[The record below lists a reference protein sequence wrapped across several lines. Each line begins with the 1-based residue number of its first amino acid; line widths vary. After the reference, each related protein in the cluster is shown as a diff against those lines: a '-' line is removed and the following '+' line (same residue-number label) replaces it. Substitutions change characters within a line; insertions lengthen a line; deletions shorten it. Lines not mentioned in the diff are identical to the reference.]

1 MTRILVPVLCMM
13 LLAGCGPRQ
22 LEPDAPV
29 DCDRCADWNEPIEPF
44 RVHGNTWYVGTNGLS
59 SILVETGE
67 GLVLIDGALP
77 QSAARIAANIRA
89 LGFDPLQ
96 IRYILLSHAH
106 YDHAGGL
113 NALQRYARAKV
124 MVSEAAAEVLR
135 TGTLQEDDPQ
145 YAYGPDSTTFP
156 AVKVAGVVGDRET
169 LTVGEVT
176 FTAVYTPGHTEGGTT
191 WTWESCA
198 LGECQDVV
206 YADSLTAVS
215 APGFSFGAS
224 GAATQLTESAG
235 RIAELDCDI
244 LLSPHPFFFG
254 MHDKLERREDGNPFI
269 NSLAC
274 TFYAEQALGWLEQ
287 RLEAEESSP
296 PPLEPRIQL

>member
-1 MTRILVPVLCMM
+1 MIRSIAAILILA
-13 LLAGCGPRQ
+13 LLAACGPRQ
-22 LEPDAPV
+22 LEPDAAA

-67 GLVLIDGALP
+67 GLVLLDGALP
-77 QSAARIAANIRA
+77 QSAAQISANVRE

-96 IRYILLSHAH
+96 IKHILLSHAH
-106 YDHAGGL
+106 YDHAGGI
-113 NALQRYARAKV
+113 NALQRYTRAKV
-124 MVSEAAAEVLR
+124 AVSEGAAAVLR

-145 YAYGPDSTTFP
+145 FGYGPGRTTFP
-156 AVKVAGVVGDRET
+156 AVKVDSVIGDGET
-169 LTVGEVT
+169 LTVGEVV
-176 FTAVYTPGHTEGGTT
+176 FTAVYTPGHTRGSTT

-198 LGECQDVV
+198 LGECLDVV

-215 APGFSFGAS
+215 APGFSFAAS
-224 GAATQLTESAG
+224 GAAADLTDSAG
-235 RIAELDCDI
+235 LIAELDCDI

-254 MHDKLERREDGNPFI
+254 MHDKLERRDDGNPFI

-287 RLEAEESSP
+287 RLDAE
-296 PPLEPRIQL
+296 R

>member
-1 MTRILVPVLCMM
+1 MTRCTIAILALT
-13 LLAGCGPRQ
+13 LLAACGPRE
-22 LEPDAPV
+22 LEPDAAFE
-29 DCDRCADWNEPIEPF
+29 CERCADWNEPIEPF

-59 SILVETGE
+59 SILVETGD

-77 QSAARIAANIRA
+77 QSAPQIAANVGK

-96 IRYILLSHAH
+96 IKYILLSHAH
-106 YDHAGGL
+106 YDHAGGI
-113 NALQRYARAKV
+113 NALQRYTRAKV
-124 MVSEAAAEVLR
+124 VVSEASAVVLR
-135 TGTLQEDDPQ
+135 TGMLLEDDPQ
-145 YAYGPDSTTFP
+145 FAYGPDNTTFP
-156 AVKVAGVVGDRET
+156 SAKVDSVLLDGET
-169 LTVGEVT
+169 LEVGEVV
-176 FTAVYTPGHTEGGTT
+176 FTAIYTPGHTEGSTT

-215 APGFSFGAS
+215 APGFSFAAS
-224 GAATQLTESAG
+224 GNATQLTESAG

-254 MHDKLERREDGNPFI
+254 MHDKLERRDEGNPFI

-287 RLEAEESSP
+287 RLEAE
-296 PPLEPRIQL
+296 R

>member
-1 MTRILVPVLCMM
+1 MIRSIAIILSFG
-13 LLAGCGPRQ
+13 LLAACGPRE
-22 LEPDAPV
+22 LEPDTAFE
-29 DCDRCADWNEPIEPF
+29 CERCADWNEPIEPF

-77 QSAARIAANIRA
+77 QSAPQIEANIRR

-96 IRYILLSHAH
+96 IKYILLSHAH
-106 YDHAGGL
+106 YDHAGGI
-113 NALQRYARAKV
+113 NALQRYTRAKV
-124 MVSEAAAEVLR
+124 VVSEASAVVLR

-145 YAYGPDSTTFP
+145 FAYGPGNTTFP
-156 AVKVAGVVGDRET
+156 AAKVDSVLLDGET
-169 LTVGEVT
+169 LEVGEVV
-176 FTAVYTPGHTEGGTT
+176 FTAVYTPGHTAGSTT

-215 APGFSFGAS
+215 APGFSFATS
-224 GAATQLTESAG
+224 GAAAQLTESAG

-254 MHDKLERREDGNPFI
+254 MYDKLERRDEGNPFI

-287 RLEAEESSP
+287 RLDME
-296 PPLEPRIQL
+296 R

>member
-1 MTRILVPVLCMM
+1 MIRLIAVLLGAA

-22 LEPDAPV
+22 LEPDTPS
-29 DCDRCADWNEPIEPF
+29 DCNRCADWNEPVEPF

-67 GLVLIDGALP
+67 GLVLLDGALP
-77 QSAARIAANIRA
+77 QSAEQIADNIRKIG
-89 LGFDPLQ
+89 LDPLD
-96 IRYILLSHAH
+96 IKYILLSHAH
-106 YDHAGGL
+106 YDHAGGI

-124 MVSEAAAEVLR
+124 VVSEGNAAVLR
-135 TGTLQEDDPQ
+135 TGMLGEDDPQ
-145 YAYGPDSTTFP
+145 FNHGPERTTFP
-156 AVKVAGVVGDRET
+156 AAKVDSVIGDGET
-169 LTVGEVT
+169 LLVGEVG
-176 FTAVYTPGHTEGGTT
+176 FTAVYTPGHMPGSTT

-206 YADSLTAVS
+206 YADSLTAVA
-215 APGFSFGAS
+215 APGFSYGAS
-224 GAATQLTESAG
+224 GAAAELTESAG

-254 MHDKLERREDGNPFI
+254 MHDKLERRDDGNPFI

-287 RLEAEESSP
+287 RLDAE
-296 PPLEPRIQL
+296 R

>member
-1 MTRILVPVLCMM
+1 MIRSIAIVLLFG
-13 LLAGCGPRQ
+13 LLAACGPRE
-22 LEPDAPV
+22 LEPDAAFE
-29 DCDRCADWNEPIEPF
+29 CERCADWNEPIEPF

-77 QSAARIAANIRA
+77 QSAPQIEANVRK

-96 IRYILLSHAH
+96 IKYILLSHAH
-106 YDHAGGL
+106 YDHAGGI
-113 NALQRYARAKV
+113 NALQRYTRAKV
-124 MVSEAAAEVLR
+124 VVSEASAVVVR
-135 TGTLQEDDPQ
+135 SGTLQEDDPQ
-145 YAYGPDSTTFP
+145 FAYGPDNTTFP
-156 AVKVAGVVGDRET
+156 AAKVDSVLLDGET
-169 LTVGEVT
+169 LEVGEVV
-176 FTAVYTPGHTEGGTT
+176 FTAVHTPGHTAGSTT

-215 APGFSFGAS
+215 APGFSFAAS
-224 GAATQLTESAG
+224 GAAAQLTESAG

-254 MHDKLERREDGNPFI
+254 MYDKLERRDEGNPFI

-287 RLEAEESSP
+287 RLDME
-296 PPLEPRIQL
+296 R

>member
-1 MTRILVPVLCMM
+1 MTRLIVGVLCAV
-13 LLAGCGPRQ
+13 LIAACGPRQ
-22 LEPDAPV
+22 LEPDAAFE
-29 DCDRCADWNEPIEPF
+29 CERCADWNEPIEPF
-44 RVHGNTWYVGTNGLS
+44 RVHGNTWYVGTNGLA

-77 QSAARIAANIRA
+77 QSAAQIEANVRK

-96 IRYILLSHAH
+96 IHYILLSHAH
-106 YDHAGGL
+106 YDHAGGIS
-113 NALQRYARAKV
+113 ALQRYTRAKV
-124 MVSEAAAEVLR
+124 VVSEGSAVVLR
-135 TGTLQEDDPQ
+135 TGMLQEDDPQ
-145 YAYGPDSTTFP
+145 FARGPDDTTFP
-156 AVKVAGVVGDRET
+156 AARVDGVVGDGET
-169 LTVGEVT
+169 LTVGEVV
-176 FTAVYTPGHTEGGTT
+176 FTAVYTPGHTAGGTT

-224 GAATQLTESAG
+224 GAAARLTESAG
-235 RIAELDCDI
+235 RIADLDCDI

-274 TFYAEQALGWLEQ
+274 MFYAEQALGWLEQ
-287 RLEAEESSP
+287 RLDAEG
-296 PPLEPRIQL
+296 R